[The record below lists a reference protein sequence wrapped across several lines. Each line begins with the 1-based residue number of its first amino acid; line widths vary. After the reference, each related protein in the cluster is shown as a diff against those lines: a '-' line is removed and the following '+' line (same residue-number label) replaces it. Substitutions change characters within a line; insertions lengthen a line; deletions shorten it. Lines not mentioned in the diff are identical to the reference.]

1 MIVYH
6 YTTKGRLSSILKTR
20 RFFPSYFSTTL
31 DSAWGEGWYFTD
43 LPPSRSNRVLYELW
57 GQAVPGRVKCYLA
70 FNIDPSFLEET
81 RPHVYKLAL
90 ENITDRELDLNLQY
104 TYGEAVVIRFTR
116 HGFR

>member
-6 YTTKGRLSSILKTR
+6 YTTRGRLSKILRTR
-20 RFFPSYFSTTL
+20 RFFPSYFSAAL
-31 DSAWGEGWYFTD
+31 DSNSVEGWYFTD
-43 LPPSRSNRVLYELW
+43 LPPSRRNRELYRLW
-57 GQAVPGRVKCYLA
+57 GQELPERVKCYLA
-70 FNIDPSFLEET
+70 FNIDTSYLEET

-104 TYGEAVVIRFTR
+104 TYGETVVIRFTR